1 MICPVYTQN
10 AVGRYVYLPEPMTM
24 VRMKSADEYELE
36 KYEAGHYFVEI
47 PAQEIVFFIR
57 TDTEYHCTRAQ
68 STLRQC
74 LRMNVSGL
82 ESRL

>member
-1 MICPVYTQN
+1 
-10 AVGRYVYLPEPMTM
+10 MTM

-57 TDTEYHCTRAQ
+57 DGHRIPLYKSAEYAEAVFENECEWI
-68 STLRQC
+68 
-74 LRMNVSGL
+74 G
-82 ESRL
+82 E

>member
-10 AVGRYVYLPEPMTM
+10 PVGRYVYLPEPMTM

-57 TDTEYHCTRAQ
+57 DGHRIPLYKSAEYTEAVFENECEWI
-68 STLRQC
+68 
-74 LRMNVSGL
+74 G
-82 ESRL
+82 E